1 MDTSFW
7 TALHPDIQ
15 FLQTRKA
22 MHGRYI
28 YRLVAC
34 FVGSSILRE
43 KVDLDREIGFHNAS
57 RSYNWAGSWRKRPI
71 NARDS
76 NLLRLMQSRLEYQEL
91 GVKVAGPYDIKM
103 RIEEPYIQFYAT
115 DEKSLQWLALQL
127 EYDDNNHFVSIMRP
141 STINEAHLLSDGYI
155 LRSRRSEWQYRI
167 TFRDGR
173 YPEETK
179 HTIKTY
185 LQNLDQEVKVPKN
198 LWLQLDKP
206 GWIWGGYVYAKDSGL
221 ATMLKM
227 IDGRLVSKVEEF
239 KLRPTDE

>member
-7 TALHPDIQ
+7 TALNPDIQ

-28 YRLVAC
+28 YRLVIC
-34 FVGSSILRE
+34 SVGSSILRQQ
-43 KVDLDREIGFHNAS
+43 VDLDREIGFHNAS
-57 RSYNWAGSWRKRPI
+57 RSYNWAGSWRKKPI

-76 NLLRLMQSRLEYQEL
+76 DLLRLVQSRLEYQEV
-91 GVKVAGPYDIKM
+91 GVRVEGPYDIKM
-103 RIEEPYIQFYAT
+103 RIEEPFVQFYTT
-115 DEKSLQWLALQL
+115 DEKSLQWLAAQL
-127 EYDDNNHFVSIMRP
+127 TYDDNSHFVSIMRP
-141 STINEAHLLSDGYI
+141 ATVDEAHLLSDGYI
-155 LRSRRSEWQYRI
+155 LRTRKSEWRYRI

-173 YPEETK
+173 YSEETK
-179 HTIKTY
+179 NTIKTY

-198 LWLQLDKP
+198 LWSQLDKP
-206 GWIWGGYVYAKDSGL
+206 GWIWGGYVYVKDQGL

-239 KLRPTDE
+239 KLRSTDE